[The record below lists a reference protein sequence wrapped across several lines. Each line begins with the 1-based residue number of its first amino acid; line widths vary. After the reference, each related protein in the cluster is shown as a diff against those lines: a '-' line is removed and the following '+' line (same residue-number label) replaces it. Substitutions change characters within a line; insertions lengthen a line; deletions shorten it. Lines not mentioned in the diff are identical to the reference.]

1 MQILLILFIFF
12 LTSPVLADNL
22 NVQIDFAEQ
31 DNHILANIEYDIP
44 KEYHA
49 YSHEPNLD
57 GLPTTLFFT
66 VENIGNVP
74 VLYPKGVNEKDIYDP
89 SKLISVYRGKV
100 NLIAVLPLEASQ
112 KKYSGKLKMLFCSDK
127 RCLPIDVSF
136 NGYIPETILPISK
149 VPWENSSLL
158 LQLNNIL
165 QNTTL
170 EQGEPPKPISIEA
183 KNTETVLR
191 AKPDN
196 VLEPPDEF
204 DLHLKPVYSNPS
216 LEIYSLG
223 KAIILGLLAGLIL
236 NAMPCVLPVLAL
248 KVNGILLANNVNNKE
263 KVRLFRQ
270 HNLFFAGGI
279 ITLFTFLAI
288 FLGMADLM
296 WGQLF
301 QSQLIIVILLLIVFL
316 LSLSMLGVFT
326 IPTFDLGFGKNLA
339 NAKLEAYTSGL
350 LCTFLA
356 TPCSGPLLGGVL
368 AWSFGQSYL
377 ILLTVFW
384 AVGIGMSL
392 PYIFFSIWPKLIMI
406 LPRPGNWMYIF
417 EHILGFLLLGT
428 TLYLLSILQQD
439 KQLHVLCA
447 LLAVAFLAWLWGKFC
462 NLNAPIWRRRGGAA
476 MGLLFLVVVVA
487 WVLQPPEAKP
497 KWQNFDPAAFT
508 EALGNKNM
516 LVEFTA
522 DWCPNC
528 KYLERTA
535 LTEKNLDQLR
545 KKYNLELIK
554 VDITNSSP
562 YAEKLLSMLGAKSIP
577 VTAIFSVGK
586 TADQPFVLR
595 DIYDYDTLKEAVE
608 KKLASSSS

>member
-1 MQILLILFIFF
+1 MVLLIFF
-12 LTSPVLADNL
+12 LTSPAVADDL
-22 NVQIDFAEQ
+22 NVQISFAEL
-31 DNHILANIEYDIP
+31 DNQILANIEYEIP
-44 KEYHA
+44 QEFHA
-49 YSHEPNLD
+49 YSHEPNLE
-57 GLPTTLFFT
+57 GLPTTLSFNLD
-66 VENIGNVP
+66 NIGAVP
-74 VLYPKGVNEKDIYDP
+74 VLYPKGVSEKDIYDTT
-89 SKLISVYRGKV
+89 KIISAYRGRI
-100 NLIAVLPLEASQ
+100 NLIAILPPDAKQ
-112 KKYSGKLKMLFCSDK
+112 KKYSGKLKMLLCSNK
-127 RCLPIDVSF
+127 RCQPIDYSF
-136 NGYIPETILPISK
+136 NEQVPENISK
-149 VPWENSSLL
+149 ISEVSWKNLPLL
-158 LQLNNIL
+158 KQLEDFI

-170 EQGEPPKPISIEA
+170 EKGEPPKPISIET
-183 KNTETVLR
+183 KMSEMVLH
-191 AKPDN
+191 AIPDN

-204 DLHLKPVYSNPS
+204 DLHLKPMYLNPG

-223 KAIILGLLAGLIL
+223 KAILLGLLAGLIL

-248 KVNGILLANNVNNKE
+248 KVNGILFANNVSNKE
-263 KVRLFRQ
+263 KVKLFRQ
-270 HNLFFAGGI
+270 HNLFFAAGVL
-279 ITLFTFLAI
+279 TLFTFLAI

-326 IPTFDLGFGKNLA
+326 LPTFDFGFGQHSA

-368 AWSFGQSYL
+368 AWSFGQSAL

-384 AVGIGMSL
+384 AVGLGMSL
-392 PYIFFSIWPKLIMI
+392 PYIFFSIWPRLIMI

-462 NLNAPIWRRRGGAA
+462 NLDAPSWRRRGGAVF
-476 MGLLFLVVVVA
+476 GLLFLTLVVV
-487 WVLQPPEAKP
+487 WVLQPPDAKP
-497 KWQNFDPAAFT
+497 KWINFEPAAFT
-508 EALGNKNM
+508 ESLGNKNM

-535 LTEKNLDQLR
+535 LTEENLEQLK

-554 VDITNSSP
+554 VDITNSNP
-562 YAEKLLSMLGAKSIP
+562 YAEKLLSMLGARSIP
-577 VTAIFSVGK
+577 VTAIFSAGK
-586 TADQPFVLR
+586 TADQPLVLR
-595 DIYDYDTLKEAVE
+595 DIYNFETLKKAVE
-608 KKLASSSS
+608 NKFSSASS